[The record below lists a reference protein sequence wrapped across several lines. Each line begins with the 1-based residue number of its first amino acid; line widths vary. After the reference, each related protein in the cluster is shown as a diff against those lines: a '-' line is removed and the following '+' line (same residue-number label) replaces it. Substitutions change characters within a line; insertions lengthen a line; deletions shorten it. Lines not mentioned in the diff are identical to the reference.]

1 MQFLHLLIIA
11 LILIL
16 ALIAIRLSDKLKVPQ
31 LLLFMILGIAFN
43 FLGYDFNDFE
53 FADGFASLALMF
65 IIFYGGF
72 GTKWKMTKPVA
83 KEAITLSFLGTIATA
98 LITGLFVWIAFDFS
112 LFEAMLL
119 GSIVGSTD
127 FASVS
132 NVLQSRNL
140 NLKYNT
146 ASLLELESGSNDP
159 TAFTM
164 VTVFLLLIQG
174 IDVNIPLI
182 ILLQVGLGIIFGF
195 AIGWIFIRALEKL
208 KFDEGLLTIFLAA
221 AALFTYEFTN
231 QFQGNGYL
239 AVYIFGIYIGN
250 KEFVGKREV
259 VFFFDGVTNLAQ
271 IGLFFILGLL
281 SNPQSIIEMMP
292 VALAIMVFMTIA
304 ARPLSVYGLM
314 LPFKMPNNQ
323 LLVISLAGLRGAAA
337 IAFAITA
344 VNSEAP
350 LVNDLYHIVFDICLL
365 SALIQGTLLP
375 WASHKL
381 DMINPD
387 DNVLKTFN
395 YYQDKSEVG
404 FLETDIPSGS
414 SLVGRQIKDLNLEFD
429 FIIAKI
435 IRDNANIVPKGN
447 ITLQENDRIVFAG
460 KQYFDPT
467 GTDLQEFK
475 INSFH
480 SWVDQDIVSLD
491 LPDDYLIILVLRE
504 NNRLV
509 VPTGS
514 TQILEGDTVIALDPH
529 KRV

>member
-1 MQFLHLLIIA
+1 MYLLIIA

-31 LLLFMILGIAFN
+31 LLLFMVLGIAFN
-43 FLGYDFNDFE
+43 YVGFDFNDFE
-53 FADGFASLALMF
+53 FADSFAALALMF

-72 GTKWKMTKPVA
+72 GTKWEMTKPVA

-98 LITGLFVWIAFDFS
+98 LITGLFVWLVFGFS

-132 NVLQSRNL
+132 SVLQSRNL

-146 ASLLELESGSNDP
+146 SPLLELESGSNDP

-174 IDVNIPLI
+174 IDVNVPVL

-195 AIGWIFIRALEKL
+195 AIGWIFIRALSRL
-208 KFDEGLLTIFLAA
+208 NFDEGLLTIFLAA

-259 VFFFDGVTNLAQ
+259 VFFFDGVTNLSQ
-271 IGLFFILGLL
+271 IGLFFMLGLL
-281 SNPQSIIEMMP
+281 SNPQSIVAMMP
-292 VALAIMVFMTIA
+292 IALVVMIFMTII

-323 LLVISLAGLRGAAA
+323 LIVISIAGLRGAAA
-337 IAFAITA
+337 IAFAIAA
-344 VNSEAP
+344 VNSGAP
-350 LVNDLYHIVFDICLL
+350 LVNDIYHIVFDICLL
-365 SALIQGTLLP
+365 SALIQGGLLP
-375 WASHKL
+375 WASRKFDML
-381 DMINPD
+381 DPD

-404 FLETDIPSGS
+404 FLETDIQPGS
-414 SLVGRQIKDLNLEFD
+414 SLIGRQIKDLNIEFD

-435 IRDNANIVPKGN
+435 IRENENIVPGGN
-447 ITLQENDRIVFAG
+447 ITLQENDRLVFAG
-460 KQYFDPT
+460 KQYFDPK
-467 GTDLQEFK
+467 GTDLKEFK

-480 SWVDQDIVSLD
+480 SWVDQDIVNLD
-491 LPDDYLIILVLRE
+491 LPDDYLLILVLRE
-504 NNRLV
+504 DDQLV
-509 VPTGS
+509 VPTGF
-514 TQILEGDTVIALDPH
+514 TQILEGDTVIALDPN
-529 KRV
+529 KSV